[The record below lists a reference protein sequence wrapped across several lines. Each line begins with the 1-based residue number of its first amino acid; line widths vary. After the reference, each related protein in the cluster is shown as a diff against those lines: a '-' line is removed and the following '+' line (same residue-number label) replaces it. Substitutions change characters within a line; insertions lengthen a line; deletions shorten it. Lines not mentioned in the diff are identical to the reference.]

1 MKKLAS
7 VTSLPG
13 ICFERAAGPCL
24 FVSESPGRHNQKVST
39 RIDPKNSKR
48 NGPIMRIASPKLP
61 ISILISTKKKTDQRN
76 TNVPIG
82 QSNLK
87 PERFVSCS
95 RLTATAVPGS
105 SVTKNRISFSGRSTI
120 SRLSLRNPN
129 TICRSMTHSTQDQYS
144 RRELRPLKEIE
155 RRRRDVLGTLSF
167 IISKLV
173 DRQSV
178 TQCSPII
185 S

>member
-1 MKKLAS
+1 MKKLPS
-7 VTSLPG
+7 VRSLAG
-13 ICFERAAGPCL
+13 ICFERAGGPCL
-24 FVSESPGRHNQKVST
+24 FVSESPGRHNQNVST
-39 RIDPKNSKR
+39 RTDPKNSKR

-76 TNVPIG
+76 TSAPIG

-105 SVTKNRISFSGRSTI
+105 RVTRNRISFSGRSTM
-120 SRLSLRNPN
+120 SRPSRRNAN
-129 TICRSMTHSTQDQYS
+129 TICRSTALSTHDQYS
-144 RRELRPLKEIE
+144 RRELRPLKEIV
-155 RRRRDVLGTLSF
+155 RRRRGVLGALSF
-167 IISKLV
+167 MISKLV
-173 DRQSV
+173 DRLSLARGL
-178 TQCSPII
+178 PII

>member
-1 MKKLAS
+1 MKKLLS
-7 VTSLPG
+7 VRSSAG
-13 ICFERAAGPCL
+13 ICFERAGGPCL
-24 FVSESPGRHNQKVST
+24 FVSESPGRHNQNVST
-39 RIDPKNSKR
+39 RTDPKNSKR

-76 TNVPIG
+76 TSAPIG

-120 SRLSLRNPN
+120 SRPSLRNPH
-129 TICRSMTHSTQDQYS
+129 TICRSKTHSTQDQYS

-155 RRRRDVLGTLSF
+155 RRKRDVLGTLSF
-167 IISKLV
+167 MISKLV
-173 DRQSV
+173 DRLSLARGL
-178 TQCSPII
+178 PII